1 MYSNASGRTESGA
14 EVEGRLRPQ
23 RHFLATRGACRD
35 PRYLQLH
42 GSFPLSASNSC
53 TTPPCIIISHSP
65 ASRQCFLVLLPTSA
79 ARIAPANN
87 LSMANSRVSS
97 NNRNMTTMGPTG
109 LELGLGG
116 SGSALQSLRGQ
127 WYQRAVFEWSLVP
140 ELNVKILEL
149 V

>member
-1 MYSNASGRTESGA
+1 MVAPQDSKARGTTVSSQLGR
-14 EVEGRLRPQ
+14 R
-23 RHFLATRGACRD
+23 
-35 PRYLQLH
+35 
-42 GSFPLSASNSC
+42 
-53 TTPPCIIISHSP
+53 I
-65 ASRQCFLVLLPTSA
+65 
-79 ARIAPANN
+79 RIAVQLCQTRIFSVIVNMEV
-87 LSMANSRVSS
+87 LVGTLSS